1 MFRGVGGNEA
11 QQPAQ
16 EVAQG
21 DAPAAQA
28 AQREDRARRHQ
39 RRGIVPPE
47 PQNAVMRGIQSIRAA
62 IVERYNNCPRISL
75 DELRIGLE
83 TDAEIVTVPR
93 PGRARIRFDYDPA
106 VPEEA
111 RNLQGYDYVDYIG
124 QSQNILA
131 ATRDLI
137 TQPIVSQNRT
147 LEGPA
152 LAQYIY
158 KLKVIHA
165 ECTAS
170 IPLANELEPVAEE
183 GSYFCGDRRTYFLEQ
198 IFIKCLLNHLSG
210 SREIPPEDLFNLG
223 VAFFKLEL
231 VRSETTTY
239 LNEGRGRNIEQNVHD
254 YLDAEYFLQ
263 ERLGLPTCHINP
275 HFENIGNINQRVA
288 TEIGD
293 RIETKLCE
301 KDGVAVIDYLSCWE
315 PWTSHVLGQAQNTKD
330 LELILLTANSRL
342 TLVEQNRENPRSDL
356 HMNEGEYINKVNQ
369 IALQK
374 KAMTREYVGQKAREF
389 LINQRANFLIEA
401 GRMPEYFLRGN

>member
-1 MFRGVGGNEA
+1 
-11 QQPAQ
+11 
-16 EVAQG
+16 
-21 DAPAAQA
+21 
-28 AQREDRARRHQ
+28 
-39 RRGIVPPE
+39 
-47 PQNAVMRGIQSIRAA
+47 
-62 IVERYNNCPRISL
+62 
-75 DELRIGLE
+75 
-83 TDAEIVTVPR
+83 VPR
-93 PGRARIRFDYDPA
+93 PGRDRIRFNYDPV

-111 RNLQGYDYVDYIG
+111 RNLQGYDYVDYLG

-137 TQPIVSQNRT
+137 TQPIISQNRT
-147 LEGPA
+147 LAGPA

-158 KLKVIHA
+158 KLRVIHA

-183 GSYFCGDRRTYFLEQ
+183 GSYFCGDRRTYFFEQ

-231 VRSETTTY
+231 VRNETTRY

-263 ERLGLPTCHINP
+263 GRLGLPTCHRNP
-275 HFENIGNINQRVA
+275 YFENIGNINLRVA
-288 TEIGD
+288 NEIGD
-293 RIETKLCE
+293 RIETKLSE
-301 KDGVAVIDYLSCWE
+301 NDGVGVIDYLSCWE
-315 PWTSHVLGQAQNTKD
+315 PWSSLVLSEAQNAKD
-330 LELILLTANSRL
+330 LDLISLTANTRL
-342 TLVEQNRENPRSDL
+342 THVEQNRENPRSEL
-356 HMNEGEYINKVNQ
+356 HTNDGEYLNKVNQ

-374 KAMTREYVGQKAREF
+374 KEITREYVGQKAREF

-401 GRMPEYFLRGN
+401 GRMPDYFLMGT